1 MSEQKVYRKFTI
13 KMQKKL
19 VVLFFFVLL
28 AFAGLCVRLYW
39 ISREDGEQ
47 YKKQVLSQRGYDST
61 TLPFKRGDILDA
73 KGTKLATSQK
83 VYNLIIDAKNM
94 LYREGKY
101 LEPTLEALQQY
112 FGLDPAVVREYVN
125 THKTSSYKVMLKQ
138 LTYDQIKDFQA
149 ADSAKDNQI
158 MGVWFEEE
166 YKRIYPNGSL
176 ACDVIGFAGR
186 DNVGSYGL
194 EEFYNEVLNGTTGR
208 EYGYLASDSTLERTV
223 KPAVD
228 GYTIHTTIDAN
239 IQAVV
244 EKYLKQFNDEF
255 ANSVR
260 PGNGA
265 ENLGAIVYDIHKGEV
280 LAMAGYP
287 VYDLNDTRN
296 ASAMIGSL
304 MVEEIENSNGYVELN
319 KTDTVITEDVIAN
332 MTEDQLY
339 LNLNYLWKNFCIS
352 DTYEPGSTAKPFTVA
367 AALETGAIRGNEH
380 YSCTG
385 SLVKGGH
392 TIRCHG
398 GYGHVGAVSV
408 QNSVA
413 WSCNVALMH
422 IADALGIEDFMTF
435 QQNFNFGLKT
445 NIDLAGEAR
454 TAGLLL
460 TQEQMAG
467 SGIATNS
474 FGQNFN
480 ATMIQMIAGYS
491 ALINGGY
498 YYEPH
503 VVDKITNSSGAT
515 IENIEPRVL
524 KQVISESTSEKI
536 LQYTRATVMEEGGSQ
551 RTGETARP
559 AGYAIGGKTGTAQTI
574 PRGNGEYVV
583 SFMGHAPA
591 EDPQIAIYVVVDRAN
606 AERQDRA
613 SYATGIVRNIL
624 TEILPYLNI
633 YMTEELSDA
642 EVKELEERQLAITH
656 QYGKTPEQ
664 DDLEQSGTSE
674 VGQQGGNSQDAE
686 NENLPAWMSFPI
698 DPQTGYRVDPAT
710 GNLLDAVTGD
720 LINKPEDNIPA
731 GADPQ

>member
-28 AFAGLCVRLYW
+28 AFAGLCIRLYW

-73 KGTKLATSQK
+73 KGTKLATSEK
-83 VYNLIIDAKNM
+83 VYNLVIDAKNM
-94 LYREGKY
+94 LYQEGKY
-101 LEPTLEALQQY
+101 LEPTIEALHQY
-112 FGLDPAVVREYVN
+112 FGLDPAVVREYVT
-125 THKTSSYKVMLKQ
+125 THKKASYKVMLKQ
-138 LTYDQIKDFQA
+138 LTYDQIKDFQD
-149 ADSAKDNQI
+149 ADSAEGNLI

-176 ACDVIGFAGR
+176 ACDVIGFTGR

-208 EYGYLASDSTLERTV
+208 EYGYLTSDSTLERTV

-244 EKYLKQFNDEF
+244 EKYLKKFNDEF
-255 ANSVR
+255 AGTVR

-280 LAMAGYP
+280 LAMASYP
-287 VYDLNDTRN
+287 FYDLNDTRN

-304 MVEEIENSNGYVELN
+304 MVEEIVNSNGYTELK
-319 KTDTVITEDVIAN
+319 KTDTVITENVIDS
-332 MTEDQLY
+332 MTEEQLY
-339 LNLNYLWKNFCIS
+339 LNLNYLWKNYCIS

-367 AALETGAIRGNEH
+367 AALESGAITGREH

-398 GYGHVGAVSV
+398 GYGHVGPVSV

-460 TQEQMAG
+460 TEEQMQG

-536 LQYTRATVMEEGGSQ
+536 RQYTRATVMEEGGSQ

-606 AERQDRA
+606 AQRQDKA

-633 YMTEELSDA
+633 YMTEELSEK
-642 EVKELEERQLAITH
+642 EVEELAQRQMEITH

-664 DDLEQSGTSE
+664 DDLEQSGAGES
-674 VGQQGGNSQDAE
+674 QGEGTGDGGGE
-686 NENLPAWMSFPI
+686 NTGDENQPPWMSFPI
-698 DPQTGYRVDPAT
+698 DPETGYRVDPAT
-710 GNLLDAVTGD
+710 GNLLDAQTGD
-720 LINKPEDNIPA
+720 LINKSEDNLPP
-731 GADPQ
+731 GV

>member
-28 AFAGLCVRLYW
+28 AFAGLCIRLYW

-73 KGTKLATSQK
+73 KGTKLATSEK

-94 LYREGKY
+94 LYKDGKY
-101 LEPTLEALQQY
+101 LEPTIEALNQY
-112 FGLDPAVVREYVN
+112 FGLDMAEVREYVN

-138 LTYDQIKDFQA
+138 LSYDQIKDFQE
-149 ADSAKDNQI
+149 ADSAEGNMI

-176 ACDVIGFAGR
+176 ACDVIGFTGR

-208 EYGYLASDSTLERTV
+208 EYGYLTSDSTLERTV

-255 ANSVR
+255 AGTVR

-280 LAMAGYP
+280 LAMANYP
-287 VYDLNDTRN
+287 FYDLNDTRN
-296 ASAMIGSL
+296 ASTMIGSL
-304 MVEEIENSNGYVELN
+304 LVEEVENSNGYIELN
-319 KTDTVITEDVIAN
+319 KTDTVITENVIAS
-332 MTEDQLY
+332 MTEDELY

-367 AALETGAIRGNEH
+367 AALESGAITGREH

-398 GYGHVGAVSV
+398 GYGHVGPVSV

-454 TAGLLL
+454 TVGLLL
-460 TQEQMAG
+460 TEEQMAG

-480 ATMIQMIAGYS
+480 VTMIQMIAGYS

-536 LQYTRATVMEEGGSQ
+536 RQYTRATVMEEGGSQ

-606 AERQDRA
+606 AQRQDRA

-633 YMTEELSDA
+633 YMTEELS
-642 EVKELEERQLAITH
+642 EKEMEELAQRQMEITH
-656 QYGKTPEQ
+656 QYGKTPEL
-664 DDLEQSGTSE
+664 DDMEQSGAGE
-674 VGQQGGNSQDAE
+674 GQGEDTGDGDGQNAGD
-686 NENLPAWMSFPI
+686 ENLPPWMSFPI
-698 DPQTGYRVDPAT
+698 DPETGYRVDPKI
-710 GNLLDAVTGD
+710 GNLLDAQTGD
-720 LINKPEDNIPA
+720 LINKSEDNLPP
-731 GADPQ
+731 GA